1 MTNSPRKRPGVFWNL
16 FNSSDKVPRSTC
28 SFILVNS
35 LATDDWRSPKVFKRS
50 DNVRSSLSGDSSSR
64 NVTESVTRVANVRR
78 RAVPLLGKKPAKKNL
93 SGASPADTSAV
104 IGAEGPGNAMTDTLA
119 FIASSTSL
127 YPGSDIRGVPESD
140 TKAMEAPSMRD

>member
-1 MTNSPRKRPGVFWNL
+1 MTNSPRKRPVVFWNL

-35 LATDDWRSPKVFKRS
+35 LAMDDGRSPKVVKRS

-64 NVTESVTRVANVRR
+64 DVTESVLRVFNVRR
-78 RAVPLLGKKPAKKNL
+78 RAMPLWGKKPAKKNL

-104 IGAEGPGNAMTDTLA
+104 MGAEGPGKAMTDMLA
-119 FIASSTSL
+119 CIASSTACSA
-127 YPGSDIRGVPESD
+127 S
-140 TKAMEAPSMRD
+140 